1 MNYFSFDLKETIK
14 VAVIGKEH
22 LVPPTLHCQRKI
34 KCYVM
39 YFVTSGSLAL
49 TVNDEVIT
57 LNAGDIYIFNRHDLQ
72 KPVNENE
79 CEYFFAHFDSGSVT
93 KHSEDYTENVRK
105 KNIDF
110 LKSSPYSLERYD
122 DFKISV
128 LQHIHITDKNN
139 LDFLTDKFRSS
150 IIPKE
155 YSSIR
160 KSFELCANFTAI
172 LIRLEKICENNS
184 SDKKTKRQVYNSV
197 RKIADYINKN
207 YSDDI
212 NSETIEKM
220 FSINYDYANRI
231 FKQYF
236 DISINRYRNERR
248 IDRAKFLLTSTE
260 KSIDEISFEVGFE
273 DKYYFS
279 RLFTKLEGVS
289 PLGYRNK

>member
-1 MNYFSFDLKETIK
+1 MNYFGIDLRETVK

-39 YFVTSGSLAL
+39 YFVTSGSLTL
-49 TVNDEVIT
+49 NVNDESVT
-57 LNAGDIYIFNRHDLQ
+57 LLPGDIYIFNRHDVQ
-72 KPVNENE
+72 MPDTENE
-79 CEYFFAHFDSGSVT
+79 CEYFFVHFDSDSIT
-93 KHSEDYTENVRK
+93 KHSDDYIENVRK
-105 KNIDF
+105 KNIEF
-110 LKSSPYSLERYD
+110 LKASPYSLERYD
-122 DFKISV
+122 SFNLLIR
-128 LQHIHITDKNN
+128 QHIHISDKNN
-139 LDFLTDKFRSS
+139 IDYLVEKFRAS
-150 IIPKE
+150 ILPKE

-160 KSFELCANFTAI
+160 KSFKLCANFTAI
-172 LIRLEKICENNS
+172 LIRLEKICESNPY
-184 SDKKTKRQVYNSV
+184 DKKRERHTYNNV

-207 YSDDI
+207 YSEDI
-212 NSETIEKM
+212 SSETIENK

-248 IDRAKFLLTSTE
+248 IDRAKFLLSATE
-260 KSIDEISFEVGFE
+260 KSIDEIALEVGFE